1 MKIFFFQSI
10 LILFFSTSLV
20 SQEIVYDLNFEKLNV
35 GTQLTKRGGLKF
47 QGWNKS
53 QWLVAEAEG
62 NKFGKSTD
70 QKKAFLIKSFELD
83 AGSTYRWTLDL
94 KAISKGTS
102 WKRNHVITV
111 TAKDGDGNY
120 KYGTKTIKEPK
131 SGTWISN
138 AIEFTVLEGKTT
150 VTLQIFRFAD
160 GCITAVDNYKL
171 IKQE

>member
-1 MKIFFFQSI
+1 MKLYYVFFT
-10 LILFFSTSLV
+10 LLFVGLLAA
-20 SQEIVYDLNFEKLNV
+20 QEVVYYETFEDHPI
-35 GTQLTKRGGLKF
+35 GTELTKFKGLKF

-83 AGSTYRWTLDL
+83 AGSTYQWTLDL
-94 KAISKGTS
+94 KAISKGPS
-102 WKRNHVITV
+102 WKRSHVITV
-111 TAKDGDGNY
+111 TAKDGDGNH

-138 AIEFTVLEGKTT
+138 AIEFTVLEEKTT
-150 VTLQIFRFAD
+150 VTLQIFRFGD

-171 IKQE
+171 IKK

>member
-1 MKIFFFQSI
+1 MKLCYVFFTLLFVG
-10 LILFFSTSLV
+10 LIAA
-20 SQEIVYDLNFEKLNV
+20 QEVVYNETFEDHPI
-35 GTQLTKRGGLKF
+35 GTELTKFKGLKF

-111 TAKDGDGNY
+111 TAKDGDENF

-171 IKQE
+171 IKQQ